1 MHTLEKNKNKEVNIM
16 RKTLKIILPMLILI
30 IAISVCSFNSF
41 SVFAESDIKLC
52 VYGEATTQAKTDS
65 ITVYLNVQN
74 CSNNLED
81 AQNLTLTQ
89 FENAVKNLSDYTLTV
104 DCYYSDFSS
113 LWRNEQQHCSS
124 INFSSKFESFDQVKS
139 FIEKAMG
146 QENVTV
152 KTVCFNTTNIT
163 DTYNTALTQAIEN
176 AKQKVSSIVTD
187 KNLEIKKVCEQQ
199 TYLGSVCK
207 DFVTLTELENVE
219 TIDVTAKVKV
229 FFE

>member
-1 MHTLEKNKNKEVNIM
+1 M
-16 RKTLKIILPMLILI
+16 RKSLKFILPMLILI

-41 SVFAESDIKLC
+41 SVYAESDIKMC
-52 VYGEATTQAKTDS
+52 VYGEATTQANVDS
-65 ITVYLNVQN
+65 VTVCLNVQN
-74 CSNNLED
+74 CSNNLEE

-89 FENAVKNLSDYTLTV
+89 FENAVKNLNDYTLTV

-113 LWRNEQQHCSS
+113 LWRNEQLHCSS
-124 INFSSKFESFDQVKS
+124 VNFSCKLENFEQAKS
-139 FIEKAMG
+139 FIEKATQ

-152 KTVCFNTTNIT
+152 KTICFNTSNIAES
-163 DTYNTALTQAIEN
+163 YNTALTQAIEN
-176 AKQKVSSIVTD
+176 AKQKVGSIVTD
-187 KNLEIKKVCEQQ
+187 ANLEVKKVCEQQ
-199 TYLGSVCK
+199 TYFGGVCK